1 MKFIQAKLPKLS
13 AFWKRKEAAA
23 SAGFEEQVLQ
33 LLKRN
38 TQASTM
44 KTAIIAIVFGSMLVM
59 SAGDAISRLLPR
71 THLAY
76 IKVSGTIGDASTT
89 GNGYKLVEAIDK
101 AIDNDHALGILI
113 HADSPGGSPSH
124 AEMVYDRLMR
134 HRASGAVWWPGE
146 HCGVAFGDRFDEDAF
161 EDTQCSPASRPTDA
175 AKGGDQLVEVSGCS
189 GAIPPVRTEAPAG
202 GAAACEKGQVL
213 AGQEAYRKPVVVV
226 VDSLC
231 ASACYWI
238 AVAADEIVVQ
248 QTAAVGSIG
257 VRMDMWG
264 LQGVANEYGVERR
277 ILTKGEHK
285 ALGDPFAP
293 FNEGDKALL
302 DQTIMEPIYRMF
314 IAAVREGR
322 GDRLKETA
330 DSFSGMVWL
339 GEQVVATGMAD
350 RIGGSQQE
358 REAMQARIDAT
369 AITPYNIEHRS
380 MRDMLTATFHAAG
393 KAFVQGVQD
402 ASASAA
408 IEVR

>member
-23 SAGFEEQVLQ
+23 NAGFEEQVLQ

-44 KTAIIAIVFGSMLVM
+44 KTAIIAVVFGSMLVM

-101 AIDNDHALGILI
+101 AIDNEHALGILI

-134 HRASGAVWWPGE
+134 HRASGAVWWPSE
-146 HCGVAFGDRFDEDAF
+146 HCGVAFDDRFDADAF
-161 EDTQCSPASRPTDA
+161 EETDCKPARTPWPPVTAGEPERKKPEGCRSPAAEGDSLFCFMADRP
-175 AKGGDQLVEVSGCS
+175 
-189 GAIPPVRTEAPAG
+189 
-202 GAAACEKGQVL
+202 QV
-213 AGQEAYRKPVVVV
+213 YRKPVVVV

-322 GDRLKETA
+322 GERLKETA

-393 KAFVQGVQD
+393 EAFVQGVRD